1 MKDDFDAGVNHA
13 ESRFVYVMTELKRA
27 TRRTASFQTF
37 LYDVLTSQPR
47 SGEDFHKVSLELM
60 RQFELR
66 LGALLLLIV
75 PSTIASPHW
84 LWGIKITSELAIT
97 VTRAWMQP
105 AIVVRVDLHG
115 KKIGYRLTFPGCRK
129 PLGDFSLFGGEEAS
143 GFPPFGL
150 VALGSLHFHQHLCLT
165 EIVFRCAPMPFCNL
179 CTPCIGK

>member
-60 RQFELR
+60 RQIELR

-75 PSTIASPHW
+75 PSTIASPH
-84 LWGIKITSELAIT
+84 
-97 VTRAWMQP
+97 
-105 AIVVRVDLHG
+105 
-115 KKIGYRLTFPGCRK
+115 
-129 PLGDFSLFGGEEAS
+129 
-143 GFPPFGL
+143 
-150 VALGSLHFHQHLCLT
+150 
-165 EIVFRCAPMPFCNL
+165 
-179 CTPCIGK
+179 